1 MLSHSESVR
10 VCSSVALSVPKLSRT
25 QSPCSSMLPAVPASS
40 KDLMYEARALWS
52 AQLGRMFFIGHT
64 GSELKGH
71 STLIGR
77 GHFSRSFVMLTM
89 AVSVYNTLVG

>member
-1 MLSHSESVR
+1 
-10 VCSSVALSVPKLSRT
+10 
-25 QSPCSSMLPAVPASS
+25 
-40 KDLMYEARALWS
+40 MYEARALWS